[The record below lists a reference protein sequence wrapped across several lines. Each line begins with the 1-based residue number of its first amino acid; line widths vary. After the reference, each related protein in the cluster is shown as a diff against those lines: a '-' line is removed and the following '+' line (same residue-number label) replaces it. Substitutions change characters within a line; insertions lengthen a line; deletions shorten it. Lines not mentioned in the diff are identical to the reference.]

1 MPLQKIYKLFNC
13 LWLQLWKFWIA
24 NLYIYLL
31 VATPSAGCAQGSL
44 WLVGGI
50 ALAATISF
58 WRFLTFSEFFLYNF
72 WEIVVFTIF
81 LTFFLIDCYCSWLLL
96 LLFWVCFSPSEVL
109 FWGVNRN
116 GDDHV
121 NVSFLP
127 CIEMKFSELVCI
139 SLAHNFSSVYDRSY
153 VISVA
158 KWRWWWEWIR
168 HTISFM
174 RVLTNDFF
182 FLPQVR
188 KAYFCNSNDRAS
200 DKDKFLCSVILLFFF
215 HEWIWKFSAY

>member
-139 SLAHNFSSVYDRSY
+139 SLAHNFSSVYDKSY

-174 RVLTNDFF
+174 RVLTND
-182 FLPQVR
+182 
-188 KAYFCNSNDRAS
+188 
-200 DKDKFLCSVILLFFF
+200 LFFP
-215 HEWIWKFSAY
+215 SSS

>member
-1 MPLQKIYKLFNC
+1 MTSIVKVLNCKLIYISPCGHTFCRMCSRELMVSRGNC
-13 LWLQLWKFWIA
+13 PRCNNFILEILDIFWVFFF
-24 NLYIYLL
+24 Y
-31 VATPSAGCAQGSL
+31 
-44 WLVGGI
+44 
-50 ALAATISF
+50 
-58 WRFLTFSEFFLYNF
+58 FLYNF

-96 LLFWVCFSPSEVL
+96 LLFWVCFSPCEVL

-116 GDDHV
+116 ADDHV

-139 SLAHNFSSVYDRSY
+139 SLAHNFSSVYDKSY

-174 RVLTNDFF
+174 RVLTND
-182 FLPQVR
+182 
-188 KAYFCNSNDRAS
+188 
-200 DKDKFLCSVILLFFF
+200 LFFP
-215 HEWIWKFSAY
+215 SSS

>member
-1 MPLQKIYKLFNC
+1 MESRWCSQPGMWRGVTKLLRNWRESLVSLTLWCFTSLMSLTLLVLL
-13 LWLQLWKFWIA
+13 LWLS
-24 NLYIYLL
+24 LL
-31 VATPSAGCAQGSL
+31 RSSL
-44 WLVGGI
+44 GD
-50 ALAATISF
+50 
-58 WRFLTFSEFFLYNF
+58 LTFSEFFFFYFLYNF

-96 LLFWVCFSPSEVL
+96 LLFWVCFSPCEVL

-116 GDDHV
+116 ADDHV

-139 SLAHNFSSVYDRSY
+139 SLAHYFSSVYDRSY

-174 RVLTNDFF
+174 RVLTND
-182 FLPQVR
+182 
-188 KAYFCNSNDRAS
+188 
-200 DKDKFLCSVILLFFF
+200 LFFP
-215 HEWIWKFSAY
+215 SSS